1 VSTRP
6 ASQPRGEQPQA
17 GRDARR
23 ARRRASLGRLL
34 WAAGIVL
41 ALGTVIWRQTV
52 GADRMRDLEKVKEEI
67 AVAQAEKA
75 ELQTKIVQLGR
86 RERVVRYARERLGM
100 HVARD
105 EEIVL
110 LAVPAS
116 AVRPDSATSADSA
129 GEDS

>member
-1 VSTRP
+1 MSTRP
-6 ASQPRGEQPQA
+6 AGPSKWEQPQA
-17 GRDARR
+17 GREARR
-23 ARRRASLGRLL
+23 ARRRAALGRLA
-34 WAAGIVL
+34 WATLIVL

-52 GADRMRDLEKVKEEI
+52 GEDRMKELEKVREEI

-75 ELQTKIVQLGR
+75 ELQTRIVQLGR

-116 AVRPDSATSADSA
+116 AVRPDSATPSDSA

>member
-1 VSTRP
+1 VSAPR
-6 ASQPRGEQPQA
+6 ASRWEQPQGA
-17 GRDARR
+17 REARR
-23 ARRRASLGRLL
+23 ARRRSALLRLA
-34 WAAGIVL
+34 WAAGLVT
-41 ALGTVIWRQTV
+41 AMGFVIWRQTV
-52 GADRMRDLEKVKEEI
+52 GADRMRELEKVREEI
-67 AVAQAEKA
+67 AVAEAERA
-75 ELQTKIVQLGR
+75 ELQTRMLTLGR

-116 AVRPDSATSADSA
+116 AVRPDSSATDSAA

>member
-1 VSTRP
+1 MSAPR
-6 ASQPRGEQPQA
+6 ASRWEQPQA
-17 GRDARR
+17 ARELRR
-23 ARRRASLGRLL
+23 ARRRSALLRLA
-34 WAAGIVL
+34 WAAGLVVAMGL
-41 ALGTVIWRQTV
+41 VVWRQTV
-52 GADRMRDLEKVKEEI
+52 GADRMRELEKVREEI
-67 AVAQAEKA
+67 AVAEAERA
-75 ELQTKIVQLGR
+75 ELQTRMLTLGR

-116 AVRPDSATSADSA
+116 AVRSDSSATDSAA

>member
-1 VSTRP
+1 MSAPR
-6 ASQPRGEQPQA
+6 ASRWEEPQA
-17 GRDARR
+17 GREARR
-23 ARRRASLGRLL
+23 ARRRSALLRLA
-34 WAAGIVL
+34 WAAGLVV
-41 ALGTVIWRQTV
+41 AMGFVVWRQTV
-52 GADRMRDLEKVKEEI
+52 GADRMRELEKVREEI
-67 AVAQAEKA
+67 AVAEAERA
-75 ELQTKIVQLGR
+75 ELQTRMMTLGR

-116 AVRPDSATSADSA
+116 VVRPDSSATDSAA

>member
-1 VSTRP
+1 VSAPR
-6 ASQPRGEQPQA
+6 ASRWEQPQA
-17 GRDARR
+17 AREQRR
-23 ARRRASLGRLL
+23 ARRRSALLRLA
-34 WAAGIVL
+34 WAAGLVVAMGL
-41 ALGTVIWRQTV
+41 VVWRQTV
-52 GADRMRDLEKVKEEI
+52 GADRMRDLEKVREEI
-67 AVAQAEKA
+67 AVAEAERA
-75 ELQTKIVQLGR
+75 ELQTRMLTLGR

-116 AVRPDSATSADSA
+116 AVRPDSSATDSAA

>member
-1 VSTRP
+1 MTAPR
-6 ASQPRGEQPQA
+6 ASKWEQPQA
-17 GRDARR
+17 AREARR
-23 ARRRASLGRLL
+23 ARRRSALLRLA
-34 WAAGIVL
+34 WAAGLV
-41 ALGTVIWRQTV
+41 AAMGVVIWRQTV
-52 GADRMRDLEKVKEEI
+52 GADRMRELEKVREEI
-67 AVAQAEKA
+67 AVAEAERA
-75 ELQTKIVQLGR
+75 ELQTRILTLGR

-116 AVRPDSATSADSA
+116 AVRPDSTATDSAA

>member
-1 VSTRP
+1 VSAPR
-6 ASQPRGEQPQA
+6 ASKWEQPQA
-17 GRDARR
+17 AREARR
-23 ARRRASLGRLL
+23 ARRRSALLRLA
-34 WAAGIVL
+34 WAAGLV
-41 ALGTVIWRQTV
+41 AAMGFVIWRQTV
-52 GADRMRDLEKVKEEI
+52 GADRMRELEKVREEI
-67 AVAQAEKA
+67 AVAEAERA
-75 ELQTKIVQLGR
+75 ELQTRILTLGR

-116 AVRPDSATSADSA
+116 AVRPDSSATDSAA